1 MKTGKFKSAS
11 IKEFVDCCNCNK
23 WNVTAYDCVAKLG
36 GLASDDYISKN
47 NTCASDKY
55 KVEFPISGGRWVEPK
70 RDEQALAEAVARQ
83 PIAIG
88 INASRTSFQTYQSGV
103 YYEPVCSGEMLDH
116 AMLVVGYGSM
126 NGEDY
131 WICQNSWGE

>member
-1 MKTGKFKSAS
+1 M
-11 IKEFVDCCNCNK
+11 
-23 WNVTAYDCVAKLG
+23 
-36 GLASDDYISKN
+36 
-47 NTCASDKY
+47 
-55 KVEFPISGGRWVEPK
+55 EFPISGGRWVEPK

-103 YYEPVCSGEMLDH
+103 YYEPVCSGEKLDH